1 MMIALIKYVE
11 TVNSI
16 EKRRPIRS
24 PSRPKNS
31 IPTINP
37 ANIEYVF
44 AFWVPSVQL
53 DAASPWQVVP
63 DMGFV
68 PKQVGYAFV
77 QANFTWPVLT
87 VKYPSIKI
95 PMPVNKEAAKYWIKP
110 EIPFSDR
117 GGISFGVEAMGFPVS
132 SVSMSV
138 SYAKITP
145 DPNMIGAYAA
155 DSRKLVRTAV
165 AYCCRSSSATPYS
178 SASAILSAVHCVR
191 NTHELEKRDPPSVQS

>member
-1 MMIALIKYVE
+1 MIGSQEL
-11 TVNSI
+11 
-16 EKRRPIRS
+16 
-24 PSRPKNS
+24 
-31 IPTINP
+31 P

-44 AFWVPSVQL
+44 AFWVPFVQL

-77 QANFTWPVLT
+77 QAVFTWPVLT

-117 GGISFGVEAMGFPVS
+117 GGISFGVEALGFPVS
-132 SVSMSV
+132 SVSTSV